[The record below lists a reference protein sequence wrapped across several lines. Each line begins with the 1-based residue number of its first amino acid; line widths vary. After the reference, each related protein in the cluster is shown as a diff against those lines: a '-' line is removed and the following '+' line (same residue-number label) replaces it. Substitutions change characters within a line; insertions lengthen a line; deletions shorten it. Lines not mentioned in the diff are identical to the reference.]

1 METKNRKFYI
11 SLLVVLCL
19 TMLLT
24 LIPVWQLVII
34 PGIIAGMLNKSFKT
48 RDTKWF

>member
-1 METKNRKFYI
+1 METENRKFYI